1 MPLSRKAKK
10 EIESQLAA
18 YPLKKALIVEK
29 HREHGSPKAVQT
41 DGVNIQSAPGDPTG
55 NAVRKLEDDEAYQE
69 ARKVV
74 RMVED
79 TLPHLT
85 EEEKSIVEVEFWS
98 NRNRT
103 KEGCFMATN
112 LPRMTYYRH
121 RNKALQKFATRIGL
135 DGWEENGKKTG

>member
-1 MPLSRKAKK
+1 MALSRKAKK

-29 HREHGSPKAVQT
+29 HREHGLPKAVT
-41 DGVNIQSAPGDPTG
+41 LDGVNIQSGPGNPTY

-85 EEEKSIVEVEFWS
+85 ETEREVIEKQFWS
-98 NRNRT
+98 NRDRT
-103 KEGCFMATN
+103 QEGYAMMIGVSRAT
-112 LPRMTYYRH
+112 YQRH
-121 RNKALQKFATRIGL
+121 LYSAIRKFAQR
-135 DGWEENGKKTG
+135 NGCDIAS